1 MTLWLLEGR
10 IRMSK
15 ATMDIAMSITMDI
28 VQTSGNQSWTETG
41 SQKYRKVEKTGF
53 GFGDDADAKGDKGIN
68 MTIL

>member
-15 ATMDIAMSITMDI
+15 ATMDIAV

-41 SQKYRKVEKTGF
+41 SQKYRKVEETGF
-53 GFGDDADAKGDKGIN
+53 GFGDDTDAKGDKGIN
-68 MTIL
+68 MTIP